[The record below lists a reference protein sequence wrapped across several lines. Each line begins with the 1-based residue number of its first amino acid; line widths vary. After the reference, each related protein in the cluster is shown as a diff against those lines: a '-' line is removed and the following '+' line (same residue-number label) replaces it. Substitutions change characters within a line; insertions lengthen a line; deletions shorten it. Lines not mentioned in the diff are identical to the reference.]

1 MSVSAPAV
9 GEQVIDGYRSRTA
22 GGVRPDEVLDGH
34 GRVHAGQE
42 SVASALDALGPVGLR
57 AAVAETRRL
66 VREEGIQYGAAGE
79 DQVERA
85 WSLDP
90 VPVVL
95 GAHEWAFL
103 ERGLEQRAILLD
115 LVLADLYGPRRL
127 LADGSLP
134 ADLVVGHPGFVPRAD
149 GLPARG
155 ERRLVVA
162 SADLGRD
169 SAGAWTVIGDRTA
182 APSGAGYAMAN
193 RRITS
198 RVMAGLHRQTPLAR
212 LRGFFHVMTESLA
225 SLAPEGSGTRRV
237 VVLSPG
243 SASETAFEQAFLATL
258 MGFPLVEAD
267 DLSVRGGR
275 VWLRAG
281 ERLQPVDVVLR
292 RVDSSY
298 CDPLELRADSQLG
311 VPGLL
316 EAARR
321 GTVGVA
327 NPLGSRVLENPGL
340 LAYLPALAR
349 RLLGED
355 LAVPTVATWWCG
367 DPVQR
372 SHVLAHLDELVVKP
386 ISRELGPYRFP
397 HEDGALSG
405 PDLRSRIEDAPWS
418 WCAQEPLPL
427 STAPVVTEAGLE
439 PRRMVLRTFAVSSA
453 ERYRFLPGGLAR
465 VASTTEASWITNTAG
480 ALSKDVWVLDTGGE
494 SETAA
499 LRLGTPPAF
508 VPQHARRGLAPRVAD
523 SLFWLGRYTERAESG
538 ARLLRVTADLV
549 EDHQGR
555 PQSAGGGA
563 MTAMVR
569 VVEQL
574 TGTDLGPAPEAE
586 ALRGVLVDGTRP
598 GTVAFAVHR
607 MVACAREVRDVLS
620 ADIWPVLDRLDRG
633 LQEAADDDG
642 VILARL
648 DDVLEST
655 LAVAGVVAESMVRD
669 DSWGFLDAGARVERA
684 QHTLGLLRQTLTVDL
699 PPVTEGQVAEAVL
712 VAGESGIT
720 HRRRAAAGEGPA
732 WPVHSALTLLLL
744 DPGNPRS
751 VAFGLARLAE
761 GLAIVG
767 DDTARDQ
774 SRGLLD
780 RLVAADVLERCE
792 GDRHGLRT
800 LLDALRAGT
809 VDISDGL
816 TTRHFRRKPPRVA
829 QATEWVSGSRR
840 V

>member
-1 MSVSAPAV
+1 MSLSPPSVRDHV
-9 GEQVIDGYRSRTA
+9 VDGYRSRTV
-22 GGVRPDEVLDGH
+22 GGGRPDEVLDASGAV
-34 GRVHAGQE
+34 RSGQE
-42 SVASALDALGPVGLR
+42 TVASALEEMGTAGLR
-57 AAVAETRRL
+57 AAAAETRRL

-79 DQVERA
+79 DRRPRT

-95 GAHEWAFL
+95 GAHEWAAL
-103 ERGLEQRAILLD
+103 ERGLEQRSVLLD
-115 LVLADLYGPRRL
+115 LLLTDIYGPRRL
-127 LADGSLP
+127 LADGTLP

-155 ERRLVVA
+155 ERRLGVVA
-162 SADLGRD
+162 ADLGRD
-169 SAGAWTVIGDRTA
+169 ADGTWTVIGDRTA

-198 RVMAGLHRQTPLAR
+198 RVMAGLHRRTPLAR
-212 LRGFFHVMTESLA
+212 LRGFFHAMTESLA
-225 SLAPEGSGTRRV
+225 ELAPEGSETRRV

-243 SASETAFEQAFLATL
+243 SASETAFEQAFVATL

-281 ERLQPVDVVLR
+281 GRLEPVDVVLR
-292 RVDSSY
+292 RVDSTY

-316 EAARR
+316 EAGRR
-321 GTVGVA
+321 GSVGIA

-340 LAYLPALAR
+340 LAYLPALSR
-349 RLLGED
+349 LLLGED
-355 LAVPTVATWWCG
+355 LVVPSVPTWWCG

-372 SHVLAHLDELVVKP
+372 SHVLTHLDELVVKP
-386 ISRELGPYRFP
+386 VGRELGPYRFP
-397 HEDGALSG
+397 GEASAAAAE
-405 PDLRSRIEDAPWS
+405 DLRARIEAEPWA
-418 WCAQEPLPL
+418 WCAQEHVAL
-427 STAPVVTEAGLE
+427 STAPVVTPGGLE
-439 PRRMVLRTFAVSSA
+439 PRRLVLRTFAVASGD
-453 ERYRFLPGGLAR
+453 RYRFLPGGLAR
-465 VASTTEASWITNTAG
+465 VAATPGATSITNTAG

-494 SETAA
+494 PGVAVVRSGRAQ
-499 LRLGTPPAF
+499 AF
-508 VPQHARRGLAPRVAD
+508 VPAPAHRGLAPRVAD
-523 SLFWLGRYTERAESG
+523 NLFWLGRYAERAESG

-555 PQSAGGGA
+555 PESAGGAA

-569 VVEQL
+569 VVERL
-574 TGTDLGPAPEAE
+574 TGTALGPAPEAE
-586 ALRGVLVDGTRP
+586 ALRGILVDPSRRGS
-598 GTVAFAVHR
+598 VAYAVQR
-607 MVACAREVRDVLS
+607 LVRCAREVRDVLS
-620 ADIWPVLDRLDRG
+620 ADIWPVLERLERG
-633 LQEAADDDG
+633 LDEAAAEEG
-642 VILARL
+642 VIHPRL

-669 DSWGFLDAGARVERA
+669 DSWGFLDAGARIERVH
-684 QHTLGLLRQTLTVDL
+684 HTLALLGETLVVDL

-712 VAGESGIT
+712 GAGESGIT

-751 VAFGLARLAE
+751 VAFGLHRLAE

-767 DDTARDQ
+767 DEAGEGQARE
-774 SRGLLD
+774 LLELL
-780 RLVAADVLERCE
+780 RALDVEEACA
-792 GDRHGLRT
+792 GDREVLRALLQDLRT
-800 LLDALRAGT
+800 GTAAL
-809 VDISDGL
+809 SDGL
-816 TTRHFRRKPPRVA
+816 TDRHFRRKPPHHA
-829 QATEWVSGSRR
+829 QATEWSAGSPR